1 MAKSDIKICPYCNC
15 PFPNHEVNITK
26 DLFVKSKNNRY
37 YHKQCY
43 EEENKAKKKTSQEK
57 ADIALIIDL
66 WNKNISNTVNYG
78 YLRKIL
84 NEYMMRGISS
94 DYLLFCLQ
102 YVIANRM
109 TLNYP
114 NGFKYY
120 LDRKEIKDAYEKKQI
135 QIKYDAMQKALK
147 ERKENQQNIPES
159 NPVGTVNAP
168 SFAIKKQKEEGF
180 GIILK

>member
-15 PFPNHEVNITK
+15 PFPNHEVNIAT
-26 DLFVKSKNNRY
+26 DPFVKNKSNRY

-43 EEENKAKKKTSQEK
+43 EEEQKASKKTAQEK

-78 YLRKIL
+78 YLRKII

-94 DYLLFCLQ
+94 DYLLFCLE

-109 TLNYP
+109 SLNYP

-120 LDRKEIKDAYEKKQI
+120 VDRREIKEAYEKKQT
-135 QIKYDAMQKALK
+135 QKKLDAMQKELK
-147 ERKENQQNIPES
+147 EKKPDHPIGS
-159 NPVGTVNAP
+159 SNAP
-168 SFAIKKQKEEGF
+168 SFALKKQKEDGF
-180 GIILK
+180 GSILK